1 MQIWRAIQ
9 AGTWTEVHKWS
20 MMIMMLLALTCQLL
34 VNYDISLF
42 FSVSVYLLL
51 VMTHVTLALLLLLLH
66 FAADASYPNHF
77 SMEFLLINNLVPI
90 D

>member
-9 AGTWTEVHKWS
+9 AGTWTEVHDWS

-34 VNYDISLF
+34 VNLASVSL
-42 FSVSVYLLL
+42 SVSVYLSL

-66 FAADASYPNHF
+66 FAADASHPSGF
-77 SMEFLLINNLVPI
+77 SMEFLLIKNLVPI
-90 D
+90 G